1 MPRAFTPEER
11 EKIESRLI
19 AAGKRLINKAG
30 IRFLVV
36 DDIAREAGISKGS
49 FYSFHPSREEFILA
63 VFESWEKEH
72 RGALIRDVV
81 DGEGSVREKLERFF
95 IGAFRILEKEPGLA
109 TLGVKD
115 IQMIM
120 ERLPPERIEAHKAAD
135 ERALAEAFGGGAGME
150 RFPPTLLSA
159 LQGLAPAL
167 FAIALHREEFPPE
180 SYQATVRLLSE
191 ALAARIAS
199 DVEGFAAT
207 IATAAPTTATAAAT
221 GKGKPS

>member
-135 ERALAEAFGGGAGME
+135 DRALAEAFGGRAGME
-150 RFPPTLLSA
+150 RFPPTLLTA

-191 ALAARIAS
+191 ALAARIAA
-199 DVEGFAAT
+199 DVEGA
-207 IATAAPTTATAAAT
+207 TATAAAT
-221 GKGKPS
+221 TATAVPVGKGEPS

>member
-1 MPRAFTPEER
+1 MPKAFSPQER

-19 AAGKRLINKAG
+19 AAGKRLINGAG
-30 IRFLVV
+30 IRSLVV
-36 DDIAREAGISKGS
+36 DEIAREAGISKGS

-81 DGEGSVREKLERFF
+81 EGKGSFRERLERFF

-115 IQMIM
+115 MQMIM

-135 ERALAEAFGGGAGME
+135 DRALAKAFGGMAGMKP
-150 RFPPTLLSA
+150 FTPTLLAA

-167 FAIALHREEFPPE
+167 FAIALHREDFPPE
-180 SYQATVRLLSE
+180 SYQATVKLLSE
-191 ALAARIAS
+191 ALAARIAA
-199 DVEGFAAT
+199 DVEGVSAA
-207 IATAAPTTATAAAT
+207 
-221 GKGKPS
+221 GKGEIS

>member
-135 ERALAEAFGGGAGME
+135 DRALAEAFGGRAGME
-150 RFPPTLLSA
+150 LFPPTLLTA

-167 FAIALHREEFPPE
+167 FAIALHREDFAPE
-180 SYQATVRLLSE
+180 SYQATVKLLSE
-191 ALAARIAS
+191 ALAARIAA
-199 DVEGFAAT
+199 DVEGASAA
-207 IATAAPTTATAAAT
+207 
-221 GKGKPS
+221 GKGEIS

>member
-1 MPRAFTPEER
+1 MPKAFSPQER
-11 EKIESRLI
+11 ERIEARLI
-19 AAGKRLINKAG
+19 GVGKRLINKAG

-36 DDIAREAGISKGS
+36 DDVAREAGISKGS

-72 RGALIRDVV
+72 RGALIREVV
-81 DGEGSVREKLERFF
+81 EGQGSFRERLERFF

-135 ERALAEAFGGGAGME
+135 DRALAEAFGGGAGME
-150 RFPPTLLSA
+150 LFPPTLLMA

-167 FAIALHREEFPPE
+167 FAIALHREDFPPE
-180 SYQATVRLLSE
+180 SYQATVKLLSE
-191 ALAARIAS
+191 ALAARIAAE
-199 DVEGFAAT
+199 VEKASAT
-207 IATAAPTTATAAAT
+207 R
-221 GKGKPS
+221 KGAII

>member
-135 ERALAEAFGGGAGME
+135 ERALAEAFGGRAGME

-199 DVEGFAAT
+199 DVEGFAVA
-207 IATAAPTTATAAAT
+207 AAAT
-221 GKGKPS
+221 GKGEPS

>member
-1 MPRAFTPEER
+1 MPKAFSPQER
-11 EKIESRLI
+11 ERIEARLI
-19 AAGKRLINKAG
+19 GVGKRLINKAG

-72 RGALIRDVV
+72 RGALIREVV
-81 DGEGSVREKLERFF
+81 EGQGSFRERLERFF

-120 ERLPPERIEAHKAAD
+120 ERLPPERIEDHKAAD
-135 ERALAEAFGGGAGME
+135 DRALAEAFGGEEGME
-150 RFPPTLLSA
+150 LFPPTLLSA

-167 FAIALHREEFPPE
+167 FAIALHREDFPPE
-180 SYQATVRLLSE
+180 SYQATVKLLSE
-191 ALAARIAS
+191 ALAARIAAE
-199 DVEGFAAT
+199 VEEASAT
-207 IATAAPTTATAAAT
+207 R
-221 GKGKPS
+221 KGAIQ

>member
-1 MPRAFTPEER
+1 MN
-11 EKIESRLI
+11 SS
-19 AAGKRLINKAG
+19 
-30 IRFLVV
+30 
-36 DDIAREAGISKGS
+36 REAEISKGS
-49 FYSFHPSREEFILA
+49 LYSFHPSREEFILA

-72 RGALIRDVV
+72 RGALIRDAV

-135 ERALAEAFGGGAGME
+135 ERALAEAFGGRAGME

-199 DVEGFAAT
+199 DVEGFAVA
-207 IATAAPTTATAAAT
+207 AAAT
-221 GKGKPS
+221 GKGEPS

>member
-135 ERALAEAFGGGAGME
+135 DRALAEAFGGRAGME

-180 SYQATVRLLSE
+180 TVRLLSE
-191 ALAARIAS
+191 ALAARIAA
-199 DVEGFAAT
+199 DVEGA
-207 IATAAPTTATAAAT
+207 TATAAAT
-221 GKGKPS
+221 TATAVPVGKGEPS

>member
-72 RGALIRDVV
+72 RGALIRDAV
-81 DGEGSVREKLERFF
+81 DGEGSVRETLERFF

-135 ERALAEAFGGGAGME
+135 ERALAEAFGGRAGME

-199 DVEGFAAT
+199 DVEGFAVA
-207 IATAAPTTATAAAT
+207 AAAT
-221 GKGKPS
+221 GKGEPS

>member
-1 MPRAFTPEER
+1 MPKAFNPQER
-11 EKIESRLI
+11 ERIESRLI
-19 AAGKRLINKAG
+19 AVGKRLINKVG

-72 RGALIRDVV
+72 RGALIREVV
-81 DGEGSVREKLERFF
+81 EGKGSFRERLERFF

-135 ERALAEAFGGGAGME
+135 DRALAEAFGGGAGMD
-150 RFPPTLLSA
+150 RFPPPLLTA

-167 FAIALHREEFPPE
+167 FAIALHREDFPPE
-180 SYQATVRLLSE
+180 SYQAMVRLLAE
-191 ALAARIAS
+191 ALAARIAA
-199 DVEGFAAT
+199 DVEGFT
-207 IATAAPTTATAAAT
+207 AT
-221 GKGKPS
+221 GKGDNA

>member
-1 MPRAFTPEER
+1 MPKAFSPQER
-11 EKIESRLI
+11 ERIESRLI
-19 AAGKRLINKAG
+19 AVGKRLINKAG

-81 DGEGSVREKLERFF
+81 EGEGSVREKLERFF

-150 RFPPTLLSA
+150 RFPPTLLTA

-167 FAIALHREEFPPE
+167 FAIALHREDFPPE
-180 SYQATVRLLSE
+180 SYQATVKLLAE
-191 ALAARIAS
+191 ALAARIAA
-199 DVEGFAAT
+199 DVEGA
-207 IATAAPTTATAAAT
+207 TATAAVTAAR
-221 GKGKPS
+221 KGETS

>member
-1 MPRAFTPEER
+1 MPKAFSPQER
-11 EKIESRLI
+11 ERIESRLI
-19 AAGKRLINKAG
+19 AVGKRLINRSG

-36 DDIAREAGISKGS
+36 DDVAREAGISKGS

-72 RGALIRDVV
+72 RGALIREVV
-81 DGEGSVREKLERFF
+81 EGEGSFHERLERFF

-135 ERALAEAFGGGAGME
+135 DRALAEAFGGKEGME
-150 RFPPTLLSA
+150 LFPPTLLMA

-167 FAIALHREEFPPE
+167 FAIALHREDFPPE

-191 ALAARIAS
+191 ALAARIAA

-207 IATAAPTTATAAAT
+207 AAPA
-221 GKGKPS
+221 GKGEPS

>member
-1 MPRAFTPEER
+1 MPKAFSPQER

-19 AAGKRLINKAG
+19 AVGKHLINKVG

-81 DGEGSVREKLERFF
+81 EGEGSFRERLERFF

-135 ERALAEAFGGGAGME
+135 DRALAEAFGGRAGME
-150 RFPPTLLSA
+150 LFPPTLLTA

-167 FAIALHREEFPPE
+167 FAIALHREDFPSE
-180 SYQATVRLLSE
+180 SYQATVKLLSE
-191 ALAARIAS
+191 ALAARIAADAEEAS
-199 DVEGFAAT
+199 AA
-207 IATAAPTTATAAAT
+207 
-221 GKGKPS
+221 GKEETS

>member
-1 MPRAFTPEER
+1 MPKAFSPQER
-11 EKIESRLI
+11 ERIEARLI
-19 AAGKRLINKAG
+19 GVGKRLINKAG

-36 DDIAREAGISKGS
+36 DDVAREAGISKGS

-72 RGALIRDVV
+72 RGALIREVV
-81 DGEGSVREKLERFF
+81 EGQGSFRERLERFF

-135 ERALAEAFGGGAGME
+135 DRALAEAFGGGAGME
-150 RFPPTLLSA
+150 LFPPTLLTA

-167 FAIALHREEFPPE
+167 FAIALHREDFPPE
-180 SYQATVRLLSE
+180 SYQATVKLLSE
-191 ALAARIAS
+191 ALAARIAAE
-199 DVEGFAAT
+199 VEEASAT
-207 IATAAPTTATAAAT
+207 R
-221 GKGKPS
+221 KGAIV